1 MGEANIRKYWETGYV
16 KCTSTTIP
24 QLITNLRGGESVTLK
39 SHESSSASHKISGD
53 QALISS
59 QGYLLDSKET
69 MTLTLPI
76 SFGADNF
83 IEIYALPEN
92 ADKYVGFFKL
102 IDLFPQTAASD

>member
-1 MGEANIRKYWETGYV
+1 MGNANIRKNWETGYV
-16 KCTSTTIP
+16 KCTSITVP
-24 QLITNLRGGESVTLK
+24 QLITTLRGGESVTLK
-39 SHESSSASHKISGD
+39 SHESSSASHRIGAD
-53 QALISS
+53 TINISS

-92 ADKYVGFFKL
+92 VNKYVSFFKL
-102 IDLFPQTAASD
+102 IDLFPRTAASD